1 MKRREF
7 ITGLVGAA
15 ASPVVARAQQAAM
28 PVIVVINGGSADAS
42 SRNVAGFRK
51 GLGRAQQAAMPV
63 IVVINGGSADASS
76 RNVAGF
82 RKGLGAAGYI
92 EGQNATIEYHWLEGQ
107 YDRLPALTLELV
119 HRQVD
124 VIIAETTP
132 AALAAKT
139 ATTTIPIVFII
150 GADPVKFGLVASL
163 NRPGGNVT
171 GISVVTNALGAKN
184 LELLHELVQVAV
196 IAMLVNPANQN
207 AGPDTI
213 DAQAAARVL
222 GLRLLVLNASDQ
234 SGIEASFATLVQQR
248 AGALLVGSDLFFVS
262 ARDQLVALAARHRIP
277 AIYDRREF
285 TAVGGLVSYGPNI
298 PDSMRQVGT
307 GRILKGEKA
316 ADLPVQQPTR
326 LELVINLKT
335 AKALGL
341 DVPEVR
347 LATANEV
354 IE

>member
-15 ASPVVARAQQAAM
+15 AAWPVVARAQQAKM
-28 PVIVVINGGSADAS
+28 PVIA
-42 SRNVAGFRK
+42 F
-51 GLGRAQQAAMPV
+51 
-63 IVVINGGSADASS
+63 INGGSADASS

-92 EGQNATIEYHWLEGQ
+92 EAQNATIEYHWLEGQ
-107 YDRLPALTLELV
+107 YGRLPALTLELV

-184 LELLHELVQVAV
+184 LELVHELVPQVAV

-262 ARDQLVALAARHRIP
+262 ARDQLVALAARHRVP

-285 TAVGGLVSYGPNI
+285 TAVGGLMSYGPNI
-298 PDSMRQVGT
+298 PDSMRQVGVYT
-307 GRILKGEKA
+307 GRILKGEKP

-326 LELVINLKT
+326 LELVINLTT

-347 LATANEV
+347 LATADEV
-354 IE
+354 IQ